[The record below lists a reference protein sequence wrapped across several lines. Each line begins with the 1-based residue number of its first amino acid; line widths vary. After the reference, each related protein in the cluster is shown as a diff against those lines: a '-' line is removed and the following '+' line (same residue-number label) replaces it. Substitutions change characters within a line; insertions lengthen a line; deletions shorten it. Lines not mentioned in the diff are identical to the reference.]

1 MRHTSFTGLL
11 PILISLTVISC
22 TSDPIAP
29 ETTPGLKLLEHSELK
44 RSSVI
49 LKASPDASEINIT
62 ECGFIIGKSYD
73 LGSDAAK
80 HPITNYA
87 GGEMSLEISGLDPGT
102 TYYYKAYFT
111 DGRRTKT
118 TAANSFTT
126 LTQSTALIADFKLVG
141 NTLSATISDNGGRPV
156 KHVGF
161 CWSTTENPDI
171 FGNSKEVEFSG
182 TSFSL
187 PLPDVDINK
196 DYYFRAFADNGT
208 DGNNAIAYSSEQVTY
223 RKDEEYQ
230 IVLSSSEIVASQ
242 ESGTIEIVVQSN
254 IEFTVINPD
263 VDWIHPIETKA
274 LETHR
279 LTYLVDSND
288 SYDERYAEITI
299 VSELLEKSETVSIK
313 QVQKDAI
320 VVALDSYDLT
330 AAAGTIDV
338 DISSNVE
345 FTVKSTA
352 DWIAQD
358 ITTKA
363 LSSEKLSFTIA
374 ENQTDDP
381 REGQIIINASSSD
394 ISQTITVRQ
403 ERGPARINIP
413 DANFKAYLVENFDK
427 NGDGEI
433 SALEAE
439 AVTHLSV
446 STREIK
452 SLEGIGYCINLQW
465 LDCKPKYVSA
475 TGGLDGNFKLFD
487 ENGQE
492 VYGSLSEL
500 NLENN
505 IRLTHLDCNGNP
517 IPSLDVSCCS
527 ALEYLNCNYCK
538 ISELNTDGC
547 QYVNHLSCSFNPLD
561 KINVSGMTNL
571 TYLDVGYCNLKS
583 LDLSDNINLNHLDCD
598 ANNISELDISNN
610 PKLTLLWCCFN
621 NEISQLDVRNL
632 SGLTNLGC
640 SNNRISELDVTCN
653 TLLSNLVCSYNNLKS
668 LDLSKNSKLRWLHC
682 GSNELNSL
690 DLSNKPELTN
700 LECGNTDLSSL
711 DLSNNPKLTKLY
723 CDSNNLNSLDLSN
736 NPELTELYCYSNNL
750 NSLVLSNNPKLTNL
764 HCGSNNLNSL
774 DLSNNPEL
782 TDLRCGSNNLNSLDL
797 SFNLKLTTVY
807 CYSCQS
813 LTELW
818 LKTGQ
823 TIEKLEKDSH
833 TEVKYK

>member
-11 PILISLTVISC
+11 PILVSLTVISC

-49 LKASPDASEINIT
+49 LKASPDASDINIT

-381 REGQIIINASSSD
+381 REGQIVINASSSD

-452 SLEGIGYCINLQW
+452 SLEGIGYFINLQW
-465 LDCKPKYVSA
+465 LVCTPKYVST
-475 TGGLDGNFKLFD
+475 TGDLDGNFKLFD

-505 IRLTHLDCNGNP
+505 IRLTHLNCSGNP

-527 ALEYLNCNYCK
+527 ALENLNCSFCK

-547 QYVNHLSCSFNPLD
+547 QYVNQLLCRFNPLD

-583 LDLSDNINLNHLDCD
+583 LDLSDNINLNHLDCG

-610 PKLTLLWCCFN
+610 PKLTSLSCQFN
-621 NEISQLDVRNL
+621 DISQLDVRNL
-632 SGLTNLGC
+632 SGLTDLLC
-640 SNNRISELDVTCN
+640 SANRISALDVTCN
-653 TLLSNLVCSYNNLKS
+653 TLLSDLVCSSNNLKS

-700 LECGNTDLSSL
+700 LECASS
-711 DLSNNPKLTKLY
+711 
-723 CDSNNLNSLDLSN
+723 NLNSLDLSN
-736 NPELTELYCYSNNL
+736 NP
-750 NSLVLSNNPKLTNL
+750 K
-764 HCGSNNLNSL
+764 
-774 DLSNNPEL
+774 L

-797 SFNLKLTTVY
+797 SFNLKLTSVDCRY
-807 CYSCQS
+807 CQS

-823 TIEKLEKDSH
+823 TIENLNKDSH